1 MKIVVIDDDSAMSE
15 LIKILLLPITPDVVT
30 LTSEPEEINS
40 LKVIQPDIVLLDLMT
55 QEINGCDVCK
65 KIREFSNIPILVL
78 SALDS
83 PQLIADALD
92 SGADDYLIK
101 PVGSNILIA
110 HINKLVRR
118 NKSIANMFV
127 I

>member
-30 LTSEPEEINS
+30 LTSEPEKINS
-40 LKVIQPDIVLLDLMT
+40 LKAIQPDIVLLNLMAPA
-55 QEINGCDVCK
+55 INGCEVCK
-65 KIREFSNIPILVL
+65 KIREFSNTPILVL

-83 PQLIADALD
+83 PQLIADSLD
-92 SGADDYLIK
+92 AGADDYLIK

-118 NKSIANMFV
+118 NKSIANMFA